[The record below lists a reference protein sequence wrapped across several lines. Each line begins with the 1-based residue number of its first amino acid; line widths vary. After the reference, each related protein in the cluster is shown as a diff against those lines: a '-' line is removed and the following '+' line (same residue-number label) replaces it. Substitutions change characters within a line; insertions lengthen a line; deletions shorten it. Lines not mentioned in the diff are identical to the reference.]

1 MRRYE
6 CEFET
11 VEAEAQG
18 CSLFGGAGIVTQAH
32 REVIRRRGA
41 DGWRL
46 TACIPAR
53 QRGEGFVEAWDLIFE
68 RERETQVK
76 TAYVVQAVCGDGRPV

>member
-32 REVIRRRGA
+32 REVIRRRLQRAAEGRRMA
-41 DGWRL
+41 SHGVYP
-46 TACIPAR
+46 CPPAG
-53 QRGEGFVEAWDLIFE
+53 RGLRGGLGPDL
-68 RERETQVK
+68 
-76 TAYVVQAVCGDGRPV
+76 

>member
-32 REVIRRRGA
+32 REVIRRRGGRRMA
-41 DGWRL
+41 SHGVYP
-46 TACIPAR
+46 CPPAG
-53 QRGEGFVEAWDLIFE
+53 RGLRGGLGPDL
-68 RERETQVK
+68 
-76 TAYVVQAVCGDGRPV
+76 

>member
-41 DGWRL
+41 DGWRVSL
-46 TACIPAR
+46 PAS
-53 QRGEGFVEAWDLIFE
+53 GERASW
-68 RERETQVK
+68 
-76 TAYVVQAVCGDGRPV
+76 RPGT

>member
-11 VEAEAQG
+11 VEADAQG

-68 RERETQVK
+68 RERD
-76 TAYVVQAVCGDGRPV
+76 DGTV

>member
-68 RERETQVK
+68 RGSTPGTSRSTRGW
-76 TAYVVQAVCGDGRPV
+76 TTRATRGP